1 MNNKEKYH
9 TVRGY
14 ELQKRGQKLLTHSME
29 DYLEMIYRTSMKE
42 GYVRM
47 NVLAQQLNVQ
57 VSSATKMVQKLAS
70 VGLVDYKKYGI
81 VHLTDKGKEIG
92 AFLYNRHNIVLEFLK
107 LLGVEE
113 KILTN
118 TEMIEHGIN
127 IHVLKYIDLLNQF
140 FKSHPD
146 IEEKFKE
153 YKINHNHL

>member
-1 MNNKEKYH
+1 MNNREKFR

-14 ELQKRGQKLLTHSME
+14 ELQKRNQKQLTHSME
-29 DYLEMIYRTSMKE
+29 DYLEMIYRNSVKE

-57 VSSATKMVQKLAS
+57 VSSATKMVQKLAELE
-70 VGLVDYKKYGI
+70 LVDYKKYGI
-81 VHLTDKGKEIG
+81 VHLTDKGKEMG
-92 AFLYNRHNIVLEFLK
+92 NFLYNRHNIVLNFLE

-118 TEMIEHGIN
+118 TEMIEHGIS
-127 IHVLKYIDLLNQF
+127 IHVLKYIDLLNRF
-140 FKSHPD
+140 LKSHPE

-153 YKINHNHL
+153 YKDSHDY